1 MHIPGVIK
9 IYSDYKAR
17 YIIHFKI
24 YTIQSKTNIQIL
36 RSSHLTSGRK
46 SSDFLAWTL
55 SSLRQRSMKTV
66 FFLLKIC
73 VSIGERR
80 MITAYPSGYK
90 VLPLQVTS
98 DNKDVISFP
107 HKHLIEINHFRTAT
121 E

>member
-9 IYSDYKAR
+9 IYSDYKAK

-24 YTIQSKTNIQIL
+24 YTIQSKANIQIL

-66 FFLLKIC
+66 FFLLKSVC
-73 VSIGERR
+73 LLEKEDDNSISKWLQS
-80 MITAYPSGYK
+80 TSSSG
-90 VLPLQVTS
+90 
-98 DNKDVISFP
+98 NI
-107 HKHLIEINHFRTAT
+107 
-121 E
+121 